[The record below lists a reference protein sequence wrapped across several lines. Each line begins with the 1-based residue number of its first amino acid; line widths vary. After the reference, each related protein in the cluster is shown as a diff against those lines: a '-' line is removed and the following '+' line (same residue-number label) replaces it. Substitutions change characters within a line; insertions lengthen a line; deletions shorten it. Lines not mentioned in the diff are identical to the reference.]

1 MAEDSWILLGDFNIS
16 LQQGSSINHPK
27 IKPWYDWLQTHFCNN
42 FDNTAPTF
50 NRGSANST
58 IDYIYHHHSLAP
70 RVSNAQQL
78 FLPTSWTDHCLLTV
92 DLLGNRQDVG
102 PGAWRFNPTLLSDKE
117 FVTLI
122 EQTVSLFFN
131 SLPNEFSL
139 PSASYNTHKQ
149 QCSPQDHWER
159 LKLLLQQTAKRY
171 SHSSRARF
179 QNKIDKLQQ
188 ARLQTQ
194 DEETCQR
201 LQTLIDERIRADT
214 HQSML
219 RSATR
224 WHENGERNNK
234 YFYRVIRERQAQQ
247 TIQSLRCSS
256 TGSTLTT
263 VGDIITEAR
272 NFYQKLYTP
281 DAIDVDEV
289 NRLLDAIPNE
299 TKISKQ
305 QAAALISAPTEID
318 LIALLSHSPAGKS
331 PGMDGIPFEVYKHLA
346 SNSKPFLDLF
356 HRIVLDAFQGI
367 FPPSW
372 QQTRMVLLFKKGD
385 PQLLSNWRPLSLI
398 NTDAK
403 IFTKLLANRFNKLL
417 PQLINPYQTGFL
429 PNRLISDNGWW
440 NQVLMENL
448 RDAAPELPQVAV
460 LLDQEKA
467 YDRVHPEYLQRVLA
481 RFGFPDTLIVALT
494 GLFFDTRIS
503 VSINGWL
510 GSPIKQLR
518 GLRQGDPLSPLLFN
532 LAFEPLLRSI
542 LACPSLAGVSLA
554 PVPLKSSV
562 RCSPRPLDL
571 SRSDLPLPPS
581 TLGSSPPPVK
591 LLSYA
596 DDLEV
601 FLSHPNEWPSLM
613 QLLDQYG
620 KASNAKVNLGKTV
633 LLSLSG
639 VSHDTWISIARS
651 SDLTWHDAS
660 VKTAVR
666 YLGYPLYH
674 TRHQLLSYLN
684 ELKLKIIRQCHFLK
698 ERHLSIK
705 GSGLVANSLILSTL
719 WHILRVTPVPNTW
732 LSEVRSIIRKFLL
745 PFWPAPSWSK
755 LCLPRKYGGVGLV
768 DIEDQSLAL
777 HLIYLQRLLGRHRPS
792 DFVSPWL
799 VRALQLYT
807 GHTSILPIM
816 LYPDRYRSL
825 VSRSP
830 LLGRM
835 MTLICRLPS
844 FDLSPGWP
852 VRWFLDLP
860 LSAILTSIH
869 PASGRPSTVFFEF
882 LDPPN

>member
-1 MAEDSWILLGDFNIS
+1 
-16 LQQGSSINHPK
+16 
-27 IKPWYDWLQTHFCNN
+27 
-42 FDNTAPTF
+42 
-50 NRGSANST
+50 
-58 IDYIYHHHSLAP
+58 
-70 RVSNAQQL
+70 
-78 FLPTSWTDHCLLTV
+78 
-92 DLLGNRQDVG
+92 
-102 PGAWRFNPTLLSDKE
+102 
-117 FVTLI
+117 
-122 EQTVSLFFN
+122 
-131 SLPNEFSL
+131 
-139 PSASYNTHKQ
+139 
-149 QCSPQDHWER
+149 
-159 LKLLLQQTAKRY
+159 
-171 SHSSRARF
+171 
-179 QNKIDKLQQ
+179 
-188 ARLQTQ
+188 
-194 DEETCQR
+194 
-201 LQTLIDERIRADT
+201 
-214 HQSML
+214 ML

-234 YFYRVIRERQAQQ
+234 YFYRVIRERQTQQ

-305 QAAALISAPTEID
+305 QAAALMSAPTEID

-331 PGMDGIPFEVYKHLA
+331 PGIDGIPFEVYKHLA
-346 SNSKPFLDLF
+346 STSKPFLDLF

-403 IFTKLLANRFNKLL
+403 IFTKLLANRFNQLL

-448 RDAAPELPQVAV
+448 REAAPDLPQVAV

-481 RFGFPDTLIVALT
+481 RFGFPDTLITALT

-503 VSINGWL
+503 ISINGWL

-542 LACPSLAGVSLA
+542 LACPNLSGVSLA
-554 PVPLKSSV
+554 PVLLKPSV

-571 SRSDLPLPPS
+571 SLSDLPLPPS

-601 FLSHPNEWPSLM
+601 FLSHPNEWPCLM

-620 KASNAKVNLGKTV
+620 KASNAKVNLSKTV

-639 VSHDTWISIARS
+639 VSHDSWISIARS

-684 ELKLKIIRQCHFLK
+684 ELKLKITRQCHFLK

-719 WHILRVTPVPNTW
+719 WHILRVTPVPTTW
-732 LSEVRSIIRKFLL
+732 LSEIRSIKIK
-745 PFWPAPSWSK
+745 
-755 LCLPRKYGGVGLV
+755 V
-768 DIEDQSLAL
+768 
-777 HLIYLQRLLGRHRPS
+777 
-792 DFVSPWL
+792 
-799 VRALQLYT
+799 
-807 GHTSILPIM
+807 
-816 LYPDRYRSL
+816 
-825 VSRSP
+825 
-830 LLGRM
+830 
-835 MTLICRLPS
+835 
-844 FDLSPGWP
+844 
-852 VRWFLDLP
+852 
-860 LSAILTSIH
+860 
-869 PASGRPSTVFFEF
+869 
-882 LDPPN
+882 